1 MPLFEISGQKLS
13 LIEHTNFSLEKN
25 LQVLVEKNL
34 QTVFNCRFVASEFPT
49 GYQHSGRIDTLALSE
64 DDNPVIIEYK
74 KVESS
79 ELINQSL
86 YYLAWLT
93 DHQGDFERAVQKE
106 LGHSTE
112 VDWSDIRV
120 ICIAPNYKKYDLYA
134 VQVMGANIELWS
146 YNLYQRKYLYLEKVL
161 QTVFSPESING
172 GESNG
177 KNPVMVAAGKKA
189 AQTRATGV
197 YRFDEHLEGKG
208 EDVKDLAL
216 AVQDFIT
223 GIDSAI
229 QEVPKKNYIAYKSS
243 QNIVCMEIQNQRV
256 LLFLKLNPKE
266 ITDPPKDS
274 RDMTGK
280 GHYGTGDF
288 GLSLRSMEDLE
299 AAKQYIEMAYHKVGG

>member
-1 MPLFEISGQKLS
+1 
-13 LIEHTNFSLEKN
+13 
-25 LQVLVEKNL
+25 
-34 QTVFNCRFVASEFPT
+34 
-49 GYQHSGRIDTLALSE
+49 
-64 DDNPVIIEYK
+64 
-74 KVESS
+74 
-79 ELINQSL
+79 
-86 YYLAWLT
+86 
-93 DHQGDFERAVQKE
+93 
-106 LGHSTE
+106 
-112 VDWSDIRV
+112 
-120 ICIAPNYKKYDLYA
+120 
-134 VQVMGANIELWS
+134 
-146 YNLYQRKYLYLEKVL
+146 
-161 QTVFSPESING
+161 
-172 GESNG
+172 
-177 KNPVMVAAGKKA
+177 MVAAGKKA